1 MAITPQFL
9 DELRSR
15 VPVSDV
21 VGKRVKLA
29 KKGREFSGLCPFHNE
44 KTPSFTVNDDKAF
57 YHCLAAETGVIVKD
71 GIVPIAS
78 LAGTTKE
85 VLTRGGVWVEA
96 AFKAYGIQRLYRID
110 LTRNGVHKSIFAT
123 SGHRWFVRGRKS
135 ACLTD
140 GLRPGHRLEAALPVT
155 RSDWPIDPNGVRH
168 GIVFGDGTIGKRRYG
183 HVHLH
188 GEKIASLTPWFQ
200 GQRLQEKFA
209 EDGTPF
215 VRIYGGSAFAHMK
228 TLPSFE
234 EDDGYLLGFI
244 AGYLATD
251 GHVAKDGTV
260 MLHSSARENLEWV
273 RAAATRLGILIY
285 GITGTVRRGYGKVD
299 SEIFRLHFVPAS
311 LTPAMILR
319 VDARERFVSA
329 RKAFARMRWVVRG
342 VEETDRIEEVYCAE
356 VPDHYAFALEDHIL
370 TGNCFGC
377 GAHGD
382 VIRFVT
388 ETEGLTFPEAVAKLA
403 GMAGMEVPKATP
415 EERQR
420 AERAK
425 SLQEACDAAFRFFRR
440 RLEGPDGAAALA
452 YLQRRG
458 LKPETIEA
466 FGLGWAPDGR
476 SALKQALTGEGFPE
490 AMLIEAGLLIKP
502 EDGGESY
509 DRFRG
514 RVIFPIAD
522 RRGRVIAFGGRALGD
537 IQPKYLNSPE
547 TPLFNKGRLLYA
559 LDKARQAVR
568 DGPDSKGADV
578 IVTEGY
584 TDVIA
589 LHQAGFA
596 GAVAPLGTALTE
608 SQIEELWRLAPEP
621 VLCFDGDEAGRR
633 AAGRALDRL
642 LPRLVPGK
650 TARFVFLP
658 EGEDPD
664 SFVSLSGPE
673 AFGRLVDRATSVSE
687 ALWRRVAGTQ
697 TIDSPEYALIVRK
710 NIDETVAQMAERD
723 TQFYYR
729 AFLNKRLSSLIWE
742 RRNRTNKSGLVEMKS
757 DIVPEE
763 NIANTQKALVAALIN
778 HPHLIRRYGE
788 RLVEAEFVSPE
799 LAIVLMDTIELYG
812 DSEGVDAEDLKEH
825 LRARGHG
832 DLVGRI
838 CSRKIYEVAHFAD
851 PAFDRASVEPGFAD
865 ALRQLERS
873 FARAELQ
880 QRLKRGLYRE
890 DDAEYAR
897 LSELAADIARQAAAA
912 EEAEPG

>member
-9 DELRSR
+9 DELRGR

-29 KKGREFSGLCPFHNE
+29 KKGREFSGLCPFHSE

-57 YHCLAAETGVIVKD
+57 YH
-71 GIVPIAS
+71 
-78 LAGTTKE
+78 
-85 VLTRGGVWVEA
+85 
-96 AFKAYGIQRLYRID
+96 
-110 LTRNGVHKSIFAT
+110 
-123 SGHRWFVRGRKS
+123 
-135 ACLTD
+135 
-140 GLRPGHRLEAALPVT
+140 
-155 RSDWPIDPNGVRH
+155 
-168 GIVFGDGTIGKRRYG
+168 
-183 HVHLH
+183 
-188 GEKIASLTPWFQ
+188 
-200 GQRLQEKFA
+200 
-209 EDGTPF
+209 
-215 VRIYGGSAFAHMK
+215 
-228 TLPSFE
+228 
-234 EDDGYLLGFI
+234 
-244 AGYLATD
+244 
-251 GHVAKDGTV
+251 
-260 MLHSSARENLEWV
+260 
-273 RAAATRLGILIY
+273 
-285 GITGTVRRGYGKVD
+285 
-299 SEIFRLHFVPAS
+299 
-311 LTPAMILR
+311 
-319 VDARERFVSA
+319 
-329 RKAFARMRWVVRG
+329 
-342 VEETDRIEEVYCAE
+342 
-356 VPDHYAFALEDHIL
+356 
-370 TGNCFGC
+370 CFGC

-388 ETEGLTFPEAVAKLA
+388 ETEGLTFPEAVGKLA

-425 SLQEACDAAFRFFRR
+425 SLQEACEAALRFFRR
-440 RLEGPDGAAALA
+440 RLEGPDGATALA

-458 LKPETIEA
+458 LKPETVEA
-466 FGLGWAPDGR
+466 FRLGWAPDGR

-490 AMLIEAGLLIKP
+490 AMLVEAGLLIKP

-522 RRGRVIAFGGRALGD
+522 RRGRTIAFGGRALGD

-568 DGPDSKGADV
+568 DGSDV

-589 LHQAGFA
+589 LHQAGFG

-642 LPRLVPGK
+642 LPRLVPGR

-673 AFGRLVDRATSVSE
+673 AFGRLVDRAIPVSE

-697 TIDSPEYALIVRK
+697 TIKSPEIALVVEK
-710 NIDETVAQMAERD
+710 NIEETIAHMAERN

-729 AFLNKRLSSLIWE
+729 VFLKKRLFSVLWE
-742 RRNRTNKSGLVEMKS
+742 KRDRTGKAEIVEMKS

-763 NIANTQKALVAALIN
+763 NISNAQKALVAALLN
-778 HPHLIRRYGE
+778 HPHLIRNYGE
-788 RLVEAEFVSPE
+788 RLVEIRFVSRDLE
-799 LAIVLMDTIELYG
+799 KLLMEIVLLSSHLEEVETAILK
-812 DSEGVDAEDLKEH
+812 DL
-825 LRARGHG
+825 LRARGYEK
-832 DLVGRI
+832 LVGHI
-838 CSRKIYEVAHFAD
+838 CSRKIYAVAPFAD
-851 PAFDRASVEPGFAD
+851 PACDPVELEIAWQD
-865 ALRQLERS
+865 ALRRQNLAS
-873 FARAELQ
+873 AAVELQ
-880 QRLKRGLYRE
+880 ERLKDGLYR
-890 DDAEYAR
+890 DDDTEFAR
-897 LSELAADIARQAAAA
+897 LTEFASDIARRAAGAD
-912 EEAEPG
+912 EADPA

>member
-9 DELRSR
+9 DELRGR

-57 YHCLAAETGVIVKD
+57 YHC
-71 GIVPIAS
+71 
-78 LAGTTKE
+78 
-85 VLTRGGVWVEA
+85 
-96 AFKAYGIQRLYRID
+96 
-110 LTRNGVHKSIFAT
+110 
-123 SGHRWFVRGRKS
+123 
-135 ACLTD
+135 
-140 GLRPGHRLEAALPVT
+140 
-155 RSDWPIDPNGVRH
+155 
-168 GIVFGDGTIGKRRYG
+168 
-183 HVHLH
+183 
-188 GEKIASLTPWFQ
+188 
-200 GQRLQEKFA
+200 
-209 EDGTPF
+209 
-215 VRIYGGSAFAHMK
+215 
-228 TLPSFE
+228 
-234 EDDGYLLGFI
+234 
-244 AGYLATD
+244 
-251 GHVAKDGTV
+251 
-260 MLHSSARENLEWV
+260 
-273 RAAATRLGILIY
+273 
-285 GITGTVRRGYGKVD
+285 
-299 SEIFRLHFVPAS
+299 
-311 LTPAMILR
+311 
-319 VDARERFVSA
+319 
-329 RKAFARMRWVVRG
+329 
-342 VEETDRIEEVYCAE
+342 
-356 VPDHYAFALEDHIL
+356 
-370 TGNCFGC
+370 FGC

-388 ETEGLTFPEAVAKLA
+388 ETEGLTFPEAVGKLA

-425 SLQEACDAAFRFFRR
+425 SLQEACEAAFRFFRR

-452 YLQRRG
+452 YLRRRG
-458 LKPETIEA
+458 LKPETMEA

-568 DGPDSKGADV
+568 NGADV

-697 TIDSPEYALIVRK
+697 TIDSPEIALVVEREIE
-710 NIDETVAQMAERD
+710 ETVARMAERS

-729 AFLNKRLSSLIWE
+729 VFLKKRLFSVLWDK
-742 RRNRTNKSGLVEMKS
+742 RDRTGKAKIVEMKS

-763 NIANTQKALVAALIN
+763 NVSNAQKALVAALLN
-778 HPHLIRRYGE
+778 HPQLIRGYGE
-788 RLVEAEFVSPE
+788 RLVEIRFVSSDLE
-799 LAIVLMDTIELYG
+799 KLLMDAILLH
-812 DSEGVDAEDLKEH
+812 SHAEDLESEVLKDL
-825 LRARGHG
+825 LRTRGHEKSITH
-832 DLVGRI
+832 I
-838 CSRKIYEVAHFAD
+838 CSPKIYAVAPFAEPACD
-851 PAFDRASVEPGFAD
+851 PDVLEIAWKE
-865 ALRQLERS
+865 ALRRQNLIS
-873 FARAELQ
+873 ATAELQ
-880 QRLKRGLYRE
+880 QRLKRGLYRD
-890 DDAEYAR
+890 DDAEYSR
-897 LSELAADIARQAAAA
+897 LTEFASDIARRAAGAD
-912 EEAEPG
+912 EADPA

>member
-29 KKGREFSGLCPFHNE
+29 KKGREFTGLCPFHSE

-57 YHCLAAETGVIVKD
+57 YH
-71 GIVPIAS
+71 
-78 LAGTTKE
+78 
-85 VLTRGGVWVEA
+85 
-96 AFKAYGIQRLYRID
+96 
-110 LTRNGVHKSIFAT
+110 
-123 SGHRWFVRGRKS
+123 
-135 ACLTD
+135 
-140 GLRPGHRLEAALPVT
+140 
-155 RSDWPIDPNGVRH
+155 
-168 GIVFGDGTIGKRRYG
+168 
-183 HVHLH
+183 
-188 GEKIASLTPWFQ
+188 
-200 GQRLQEKFA
+200 
-209 EDGTPF
+209 
-215 VRIYGGSAFAHMK
+215 
-228 TLPSFE
+228 
-234 EDDGYLLGFI
+234 
-244 AGYLATD
+244 
-251 GHVAKDGTV
+251 
-260 MLHSSARENLEWV
+260 
-273 RAAATRLGILIY
+273 
-285 GITGTVRRGYGKVD
+285 
-299 SEIFRLHFVPAS
+299 
-311 LTPAMILR
+311 
-319 VDARERFVSA
+319 
-329 RKAFARMRWVVRG
+329 
-342 VEETDRIEEVYCAE
+342 
-356 VPDHYAFALEDHIL
+356 
-370 TGNCFGC
+370 CFGC

-403 GMAGMEVPKATP
+403 GMAGLSVPQATP
-415 EERQR
+415 EERKR

-425 SLQEACDAAFRFFRR
+425 SLQDACEAALRFFRR
-440 RLEGPDGAAALA
+440 RLNEPAGADALA
-452 YLQRRG
+452 YLRRRG

-466 FGLGWAPDGR
+466 FRLGWAPDGR
-476 SALKQALTGEGFPE
+476 AALKQALTGEGFPE
-490 AMLIEAGLLIKP
+490 PMLVEAGLLIKP
-502 EDGGESY
+502 EDGGDSY

-568 DGPDSKGADV
+568 DGAEV

-589 LHQAGFA
+589 LHQAGFG

-608 SQIEELWRLAPEP
+608 SQIEELWRLASGP

-673 AFGRLVDRATSVSE
+673 AFGRLVEHATSVSE

-697 TIDSPEYALIVRK
+697 TIDSPEFALIVRK
-710 NIDETVAQMAERD
+710 NIDETIAQMAERD

-729 AFLNKRLSSLIWE
+729 AFLNKRLSSLIWQ
-742 RRNRTNKSGLVEMKS
+742 RRDRKNAAGLVEMKS

-778 HPHLIRRYGE
+778 HPQLIRSYGE
-788 RLVEAEFVSPE
+788 RLVEAGFVAPE
-799 LAIVLMDTIELYG
+799 LASVLVDAIELYG
-812 DSEGVDAEDLKEH
+812 DAEDVGAEDLKRL
-825 LRARGHG
+825 LRTQGHG
-832 DLVGRI
+832 SLIEHI
-838 CSRKIYEVAHFAD
+838 CSRKIYEVARFAD
-851 PAFDRASVEPGFAD
+851 PAFDPASVESGFAD
-865 ALRQLERS
+865 ALRQLERGV
-873 FARAELQ
+873 ARAELQ

-890 DDAEYAR
+890 DDAEFAR
-897 LSELAADIARQAAAA
+897 LTEFASDIARQAAAP

>member
-29 KKGREFSGLCPFHNE
+29 RKGREFTGLCPFHNE

-57 YHCLAAETGVIVKD
+57 YH
-71 GIVPIAS
+71 
-78 LAGTTKE
+78 
-85 VLTRGGVWVEA
+85 
-96 AFKAYGIQRLYRID
+96 
-110 LTRNGVHKSIFAT
+110 
-123 SGHRWFVRGRKS
+123 
-135 ACLTD
+135 
-140 GLRPGHRLEAALPVT
+140 
-155 RSDWPIDPNGVRH
+155 
-168 GIVFGDGTIGKRRYG
+168 
-183 HVHLH
+183 
-188 GEKIASLTPWFQ
+188 
-200 GQRLQEKFA
+200 
-209 EDGTPF
+209 
-215 VRIYGGSAFAHMK
+215 
-228 TLPSFE
+228 
-234 EDDGYLLGFI
+234 
-244 AGYLATD
+244 
-251 GHVAKDGTV
+251 
-260 MLHSSARENLEWV
+260 
-273 RAAATRLGILIY
+273 
-285 GITGTVRRGYGKVD
+285 
-299 SEIFRLHFVPAS
+299 
-311 LTPAMILR
+311 
-319 VDARERFVSA
+319 
-329 RKAFARMRWVVRG
+329 
-342 VEETDRIEEVYCAE
+342 
-356 VPDHYAFALEDHIL
+356 
-370 TGNCFGC
+370 CFGC

-388 ETEGLTFPEAVAKLA
+388 ETEGLTFPEAVGKLA
-403 GMAGMEVPKATP
+403 GMAGMEVPRATP

-425 SLQEACDAAFRFFRR
+425 SLQEACDAALRFFRR

-466 FGLGWAPDGR
+466 FRLGWAPEGR

-490 AMLIEAGLLIKP
+490 AMLVEAGLLIKP

-522 RRGRVIAFGGRALGD
+522 RRGRTIAFGGRALGD

-559 LDKARQAVR
+559 LDKARQAMR
-568 DGPDSKGADV
+568 DGSDV

-589 LHQAGFA
+589 LHQAGFG

-642 LPRLVPGK
+642 LPRLVPGR

-664 SFVSLSGPE
+664 SFVSLSGPD
-673 AFGRLVDRATSVSE
+673 AFGRLVERAIPVSE

-697 TIDSPEYALIVRK
+697 TINSPEIALVVEKSIE
-710 NIDETVAQMAERD
+710 ETVAHMAERS

-729 AFLNKRLSSLIWE
+729 VFLKKRLFSVLWE
-742 RRNRTNKSGLVEMKS
+742 RRDRTGKTKIVQMKS
-757 DIVPEE
+757 DVVPEE
-763 NIANTQKALVAALIN
+763 NISNAQKALVAALLN
-778 HPHLIRRYGE
+778 HPRLVRNYGE
-788 RLVEAEFVSPE
+788 RLVEIRFVSRE
-799 LAIVLMDTIELYG
+799 LEKLLMEIVLLSSH
-812 DSEGVDAEDLKEH
+812 SEEMETAILKDL
-825 LRARGHG
+825 LRARGYEK
-832 DLVGRI
+832 LVGHI
-838 CSRKIYEVAHFAD
+838 CNRKIYAVAPFAD
-851 PAFDRASVEPGFAD
+851 PACDPAELEIAWRD
-865 ALRQLERS
+865 ALQRQNLTS
-873 FARAELQ
+873 AAVELQ
-880 QRLKRGLYRE
+880 ERLKDGLYRD
-890 DDAEYAR
+890 DDAEFAR
-897 LSELAADIARQAAAA
+897 LTEFASDIARRTAGAD
-912 EEAEPG
+912 EADPA

>member
-29 KKGREFSGLCPFHNE
+29 KKGREFTGLCPFHSE

-57 YHCLAAETGVIVKD
+57 YH
-71 GIVPIAS
+71 
-78 LAGTTKE
+78 
-85 VLTRGGVWVEA
+85 
-96 AFKAYGIQRLYRID
+96 
-110 LTRNGVHKSIFAT
+110 
-123 SGHRWFVRGRKS
+123 
-135 ACLTD
+135 
-140 GLRPGHRLEAALPVT
+140 
-155 RSDWPIDPNGVRH
+155 
-168 GIVFGDGTIGKRRYG
+168 
-183 HVHLH
+183 
-188 GEKIASLTPWFQ
+188 
-200 GQRLQEKFA
+200 
-209 EDGTPF
+209 
-215 VRIYGGSAFAHMK
+215 
-228 TLPSFE
+228 
-234 EDDGYLLGFI
+234 
-244 AGYLATD
+244 
-251 GHVAKDGTV
+251 
-260 MLHSSARENLEWV
+260 
-273 RAAATRLGILIY
+273 
-285 GITGTVRRGYGKVD
+285 
-299 SEIFRLHFVPAS
+299 
-311 LTPAMILR
+311 
-319 VDARERFVSA
+319 
-329 RKAFARMRWVVRG
+329 
-342 VEETDRIEEVYCAE
+342 
-356 VPDHYAFALEDHIL
+356 
-370 TGNCFGC
+370 CFGC

-403 GMAGMEVPKATP
+403 GMAGLSVPQATP
-415 EERQR
+415 EERKR

-425 SLQEACDAAFRFFRR
+425 SLQDACEAALRFFRR
-440 RLEGPDGAAALA
+440 RLNEPAGADALA
-452 YLQRRG
+452 YLRRRG

-466 FGLGWAPDGR
+466 FRLGWAPDGR
-476 SALKQALTGEGFPE
+476 AALKQALTGEGFPE
-490 AMLIEAGLLIKP
+490 PMLVEAGLLVKP
-502 EDGGESY
+502 EDGGDSY

-568 DGPDSKGADV
+568 DGAEV

-589 LHQAGFA
+589 LHQAGFG

-608 SQIEELWRLAPEP
+608 SQIEELWRLASGP

-673 AFGRLVDRATSVSE
+673 AFGRLVERATSVSE

-697 TIDSPEYALIVRK
+697 TIDSPEFALIVRK
-710 NIDETVAQMAERD
+710 NIDETIAQMAERD

-729 AFLNKRLSSLIWE
+729 AFLNKRLSSLIWQ
-742 RRNRTNKSGLVEMKS
+742 RRDRKNAAGLVEMKS

-778 HPHLIRRYGE
+778 HPQLIRSYGE
-788 RLVEAEFVSPE
+788 RLVEAGFVAPE
-799 LAIVLMDTIELYG
+799 LASVLVDAIELYG
-812 DSEGVDAEDLKEH
+812 DAEDVGAEDLKRL
-825 LRARGHG
+825 LRTQGHG
-832 DLVGRI
+832 SLIEHI
-838 CSRKIYEVAHFAD
+838 CSRKIYEVARFAD
-851 PAFDRASVEPGFAD
+851 PAFDPASVESGFAD
-865 ALRQLERS
+865 ALRQLERGV
-873 FARAELQ
+873 ARAELQ

-890 DDAEYAR
+890 DDAEFAR
-897 LSELAADIARQAAAA
+897 LTEFASDIARQAAAP

>member
-21 VGKRVKLA
+21 VGKRVMLA
-29 KKGREFSGLCPFHNE
+29 KKGREFSGLCPFHSE
-44 KTPSFTVNDDKAF
+44 RTPSFTVNDDKAF
-57 YHCLAAETGVIVKD
+57 YH
-71 GIVPIAS
+71 
-78 LAGTTKE
+78 
-85 VLTRGGVWVEA
+85 
-96 AFKAYGIQRLYRID
+96 
-110 LTRNGVHKSIFAT
+110 
-123 SGHRWFVRGRKS
+123 
-135 ACLTD
+135 
-140 GLRPGHRLEAALPVT
+140 
-155 RSDWPIDPNGVRH
+155 
-168 GIVFGDGTIGKRRYG
+168 
-183 HVHLH
+183 
-188 GEKIASLTPWFQ
+188 
-200 GQRLQEKFA
+200 
-209 EDGTPF
+209 
-215 VRIYGGSAFAHMK
+215 
-228 TLPSFE
+228 
-234 EDDGYLLGFI
+234 
-244 AGYLATD
+244 
-251 GHVAKDGTV
+251 
-260 MLHSSARENLEWV
+260 
-273 RAAATRLGILIY
+273 
-285 GITGTVRRGYGKVD
+285 
-299 SEIFRLHFVPAS
+299 
-311 LTPAMILR
+311 
-319 VDARERFVSA
+319 
-329 RKAFARMRWVVRG
+329 
-342 VEETDRIEEVYCAE
+342 
-356 VPDHYAFALEDHIL
+356 
-370 TGNCFGC
+370 CFGC

-403 GMAGMEVPKATP
+403 GMAGLSVPQATP

-425 SLQEACDAAFRFFRR
+425 SLQDACEAALRFFRR
-440 RLEGPDGAAALA
+440 RLNEPAGADALA
-452 YLQRRG
+452 YLRRRG
-458 LKPETIEA
+458 LKPETIES
-466 FGLGWAPDGR
+466 FRLGWAPDGR
-476 SALKQALTGEGFPE
+476 AALKQALTGEGFPE
-490 AMLIEAGLLIKP
+490 PMLVEAGLLVKP
-502 EDGGESY
+502 EDGGDSY

-568 DGPDSKGADV
+568 DGAEV

-589 LHQAGFA
+589 LHQAGFG

-673 AFGRLVDRATSVSE
+673 AFGRLVERATSVSE

-697 TIDSPEYALIVRK
+697 TVASPEFAQNVRK
-710 NIDETVAQMAERD
+710 NIEEVVAQMAERR
-723 TQFYYR
+723 TQTDYR
-729 AFLNKRLSSLIWE
+729 RFLEDKLFWAG
-742 RRNRTNKSGLVEMKS
+742 RTKKDRAEKKKLVEMKS
-757 DIVPEE
+757 DTVPEE
-763 NIANTQKALVAALIN
+763 NVSNRQKALVAALIN
-778 HPHLIRRYGE
+778 HPQLIRSYGE
-788 RLVEAEFVSPE
+788 RLVEAGFVAPD
-799 LAIVLMDTIELYG
+799 LANVLMDAIELYG
-812 DSEGVDAEDLKEH
+812 DAEDVGAEELKGL
-825 LRARGHG
+825 LRTRGHG
-832 DLVGRI
+832 SLIEHI
-838 CSRKIYEVAHFAD
+838 CSRKIYEVARFAD
-851 PAFDRASVEPGFAD
+851 PAFDPGSVEPGFAD

-873 FARAELQ
+873 VARAELQ

-890 DDAEYAR
+890 DDAEFAR
-897 LSELAADIARQAAAA
+897 LTEFASDIARQAAAP